1 MTYFLRAL
9 LLPFL
14 FTLLP
19 IAGQADIPMLESKSN
34 SQLNS
39 SLDNKYELNTE
50 VHLDANF
57 SPAINTFWNK
67 HAQIKTFDSEVGGT
81 INTVHIKTGS
91 TNAIV
96 ISQGRNESVL
106 KYKELVF
113 DLSSQG
119 YDVFLID
126 HRGQGF
132 SSRLGGDA
140 YRGHVQEFNDYI
152 IDLTTFINSLQ
163 LEKNYQSRFILSH
176 SMGSAISAL
185 YLEEQTH
192 PFTAAVFFS
201 PMLSINLGSMPP
213 FIAKAV
219 SYISDLVC
227 SWFSDLACYAP
238 GVGPYIQ
245 TAFEHNI
252 LTSSV
257 KRYQSSSNTFKDAPV
272 TQLGGPT
279 MRWVNQS
286 LFATEKAIQQ
296 ASKINIPIMVI
307 KAGRDTVVTEQGQ
320 NAFFANTNDCKGNKL
335 IRIENARHELLLEQD
350 QYRIPAINEALDFFH
365 QSQQGKLSCIK

>member
-113 DLSSQG
+113 DLSNQG

-279 MRWVNQS
+279 MRWVNKS

-350 QYRIPAINEALDFFH
+350 QYRIPAINEALDFFQ